1 MFWLNSYD
9 TKLFRIYSSLWNG
22 PIFSVLLIFIQTIIK
37 DLVCIHAV
45 IWARWKIAYLLTWGT
60 LGKKFLRQFS
70 RYLYMVCE
78 PSVVCLEL
86 FCALNWNAA
95 SELTV
100 NSQTSRPNVTSAGG
114 LLQVKSWFCGRDLHG
129 TLIQR
134 TLVVKSAKC
143 MTLENI
149 H

>member
-1 MFWLNSYD
+1 
-9 TKLFRIYSSLWNG
+9 
-22 PIFSVLLIFIQTIIK
+22 
-37 DLVCIHAV
+37 
-45 IWARWKIAYLLTWGT
+45 
-60 LGKKFLRQFS
+60 
-70 RYLYMVCE
+70 MVCE